1 MTMVLASTAFDVSSQ
16 SNFVAYWGQSS
27 AGSQKSLGEYCGD
40 SSIDVIVMAFL
51 YQFPNTKLDLS
62 ATCRSTFPGS
72 ELLHCPDVAADI
84 KKCQSQGKA
93 VILSMGGAAGAYGF
107 SSDDDGKKYADTV
120 WDMFLGG
127 SGSQRPFDDAVLDG
141 VDLDIEG
148 GSTAGYA
155 AYVAQLRS
163 HFEASSDKKY
173 YITGAPQCPFPDA
186 MLGSTLNSAWFDMVF
201 VQFYNNFCGLDAYP
215 QGFNYGQWDTWAKSQ
230 SANKNVKLYIGA
242 PGSQSAAGRGYV
254 DASTINSIAS
264 DIRSK
269 YTSFGGVMT
278 WDASQAFDASS
289 WGQSVSS
296 ALKSGGSKKR
306 ALEPLQ
312 GRFISTRSANVTAG
326 AMQVKLELV
335 EGSDVYISDTE
346 NTFGFHVRIQSA
358 DQPIRQG
365 WELHIP
371 LPVGVSVAQ
380 ASAQAHNIRVHD
392 NTLVVVDGSS
402 INENMAVAFRV
413 AGQHIGNEFGLPDP
427 AKIMLYTTA

>member
-1 MTMVLASTAFDVSSQ
+1 
-16 SNFVAYWGQSS
+16 
-27 AGSQKSLGEYCGD
+27 
-40 SSIDVIVMAFL
+40 
-51 YQFPNTKLDLS
+51 
-62 ATCRSTFPGS
+62 
-72 ELLHCPDVAADI
+72 
-84 KKCQSQGKA
+84 
-93 VILSMGGAAGAYGF
+93 
-107 SSDDDGKKYADTV
+107 
-120 WDMFLGG
+120 
-127 SGSQRPFDDAVLDG
+127 
-141 VDLDIEG
+141 G

-402 INENMAVAFRV
+402 INENMAFAFRV